1 MSDQESGDESRKD
14 VKDGVTVDGG
24 AGDDKDGSKK
34 KEYIQVKVVGQDRS
48 EVHFK
53 VKMNTHLSKVKK
65 HYAERQGVPLESLR
79 FMFEGNRIADDETPK
94 KLEMQTGDIIE
105 VYQEQTG
112 GSSHQRFVP

>member
-1 MSDQESGDESRKD
+1 LLQESGDESRKD
-14 VKDGVTVDGG
+14 MKDGVTVEG
-24 AGDDKDGSKK
+24 AGDDKDGKK

-79 FMFEGNRIADDETPK
+79 FMFEGNRITDDETPK
-94 KLEMQTGDIIE
+94 RLDMQNGDIIE

-112 GSSHQRFVP
+112 GLRHRKSVP